1 MFSHITSSFFRY
13 SMIGFVS
20 LFLSA
25 CSDNTGDL
33 TAWVEQIRAKPAG
46 PIKTMPDIKEY
57 RPHEYS
63 SGHLRSP
70 FAEMEPQLEAQL
82 QALHDGCDDS
92 IRPDASRR
100 KQDLERFSLDSMEM
114 VGLIENNKQLWG
126 LIQMTAGP
134 DKGNVYYVTTDTYL
148 GLNHGR
154 IMSINEQQI
163 EISTLIPD
171 NKGCWEKRT
180 IYMALAQ

>member
-1 MFSHITSSFFRY
+1 MLNKTINSLFRY
-13 SMIGFVS
+13 LVIFTSA
-20 LFLSA
+20 LFLVA
-25 CSDNTGDL
+25 CSDNTGD
-33 TAWVEQIRAKPAG
+33 
-46 PIKTMPDIKEY
+46 TMPDIKEY

-70 FAEMEPQLEAQL
+70 FAEMEPELEAQL
-82 QALHDGCDDS
+82 QALHDGCDES
-92 IRPDASRR
+92 IQPDASRR

-114 VGLIENNKQLWG
+114 VGLIENKQNLWG
-126 LIQMTAGP
+126 LVQMTAGP

-154 IMSINEQQI
+154 IVSIGEQQI